1 MAESRHRSK
10 GSNTTALFLGSPE
23 RAFDFNLSGVGAL
36 SPTPSP
42 LPWQVMARF
51 LVDNKYKLYMKK
63 MLDVIVETGKDGFG
77 CFVANGSGLTTT
89 FVGQGKT
96 ARLAIQDFL
105 QAYREVSD
113 ISMEEHEDFPELEFN
128 FIFDIGAFFN
138 YYPLSV
144 SAFARYIGMNES
156 LLRQYV
162 SGAKSPSAKTLARVR
177 EGLDSLGKDIGSG
190 LLVSKPVYQYA

>member
-1 MAESRHRSK
+1 
-10 GSNTTALFLGSPE
+10 
-23 RAFDFNLSGVGAL
+23 
-36 SPTPSP
+36 
-42 LPWQVMARF
+42 
-51 LVDNKYKLYMKK
+51 MKK

-190 LLVSKPVYQYA
+190 LLVSKPVCQYA

>member
-1 MAESRHRSK
+1 
-10 GSNTTALFLGSPE
+10 
-23 RAFDFNLSGVGAL
+23 
-36 SPTPSP
+36 
-42 LPWQVMARF
+42 
-51 LVDNKYKLYMKK
+51 MKK

-77 CFVANGSGLTTT
+77 CFIANESGLTTT

-105 QAYREVSD
+105 QAYKEVSD
-113 ISMEEHEDFPELEFN
+113 IAREEHEDFPELEFN

-177 EGLDSLGKDIGSG
+177 EGLDSLGKDIGRG
-190 LLVSKPVYQYA
+190 LLVSKPVCQYA